1 MGAEGA
7 ERGQEVERTERVV
20 SLVPAQRSLNTKL
33 KSEDLTSGP
42 DALINSP
49 NPSTDQS
56 VEATALTG
64 LQLLKSP

>member
-42 DALINSP
+42 DALINFP
-49 NPSTDQS
+49 P
-56 VEATALTG
+56 
-64 LQLLKSP
+64 P